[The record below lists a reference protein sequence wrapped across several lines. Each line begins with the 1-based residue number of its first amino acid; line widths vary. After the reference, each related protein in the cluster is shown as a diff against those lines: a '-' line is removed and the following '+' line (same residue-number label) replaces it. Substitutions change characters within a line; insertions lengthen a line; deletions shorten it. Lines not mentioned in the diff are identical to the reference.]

1 MREIIV
7 GFLAGIV
14 TATGSGGGTILMILG
29 NLFLNIE
36 QKELQK
42 MNLMFFIPVAMLAS
56 FANYKNKLLKIK
68 HVKIVVLGGIVGATI
83 GALFAQKISSENL
96 KKYFGIFL
104 LLIAIMEIYNFLKE
118 NILNKN
124 THTKRNEK

>member
-1 MREIIV
+1 
-7 GFLAGIV
+7 
-14 TATGSGGGTILMILG
+14 MILG

-42 MNLMFFIPVAMLAS
+42 MNFIFFIPVAMLAS
-56 FANYKNKLLKIK
+56 LANYKNKLLKIN
-68 HVKIVVLGGIVGATI
+68 HVKIVIMGGIVGAII
-83 GALFAQKISSENL
+83 GALFAQKIESENL

-104 LLIAIMEIYNFLKE
+104 LLIAVMEIYNFLKE

-124 THTKRNEK
+124 THTKRNEKNKGR

>member
-1 MREIIV
+1 
-7 GFLAGIV
+7 
-14 TATGSGGGTILMILG
+14 MILS

-56 FANYKNKLLKIK
+56 FANYKNKLLKIN
-68 HVKIVVLGGIVGATI
+68 HVKIIVLGGIVGATI
-83 GALFAQKISSENL
+83 GALFAQKISNENL

-104 LLIAIMEIYNFLKE
+104 LLIAIMEIYNFFKE

-124 THTKRNEK
+124 THTKRNEN

>member
-56 FANYKNKLLKIK
+56 WANYKNKLLKIK